1 MDSFRKVL
9 RNPLGFIG
17 MLLILFWAVVA
28 LAAPL
33 ICPPKNARSPYT
45 VTRLS
50 YSSLPSPPSA
60 KAHLGTTGGGYDIFY
75 GLVWGS
81 RNAFRVGLL
90 VVACSLVIGLLIGGL
105 GAFAGGIVDEIT
117 MRLTDLFMSF
127 PFLIAVIVMSIVLG
141 KGLDKVIL
149 ALIIFGWRQYA
160 RIMRGEVL
168 AVKAKDFIGSARS
181 IGMSSMRIFFRHVLP
196 NSIFPVLV
204 VASLDVGVT
213 VLIAASLSFLGVGA
227 EPGYADWGQMI
238 NFARSWLLGTNGKPF
253 VYWYTYVYPSIAI
266 VTFVLGWTL
275 LGDTLR
281 DVLDPKLRNNLY
293 AARPKGGTLGA
304 SAGGA

>member
-1 MDSFRKVL
+1 MDNLRKIL
-9 RNPLGFIG
+9 RNPLGLIG
-17 MLLILFWAVVA
+17 LVLILFWAA
-28 LAAPL
+28 IAIGAPL
-33 ICPPKNARSPYT
+33 ICPPKSGRNPYT
-45 VTRLS
+45 IARVS
-50 YSSLPSPPSA
+50 YSSLPSPPSS
-60 KAHLGTTGGGYDIFY
+60 KAVLGTTGGGYDIFY
-75 GLVWGS
+75 GLIWGS

-90 VVACSLVIGLLIGGL
+90 VVAASLVIGVLIGGL
-105 GAFAGGIVDEIT
+105 GAFAGGIADEIT

-141 KGLDKVIL
+141 KGLDKVII
-149 ALIIFGWRQYA
+149 ALIVFGWRQYA

-168 AVKAKDFIGSARS
+168 SVKERDFIGSARS
-181 IGMSSMRIFFRHVLP
+181 IGMSSSRLFFRHILP
-196 NSIFPVLV
+196 NAIFPVFV

-238 NFARSWLLGTNGKPF
+238 NFARNWLLGVNGKPF
-253 VYWYTYVYPSIAI
+253 AYWYTYTYPSIAI

-281 DVLDPKLRNNLY
+281 DVLDPKLRSSFY
-293 AARPKGGTLGA
+293 PARRKTAQG
-304 SAGGA
+304 